1 VVIEVFSILSCLLWR
16 FAKVALDTDALNY
29 PYIRIR
35 NVEWL
40 KRTLLV
46 FPHVA
51 RIAPSYGAPE
61 DKAEVAQFRNLNGR
75 RGPLLRNV
83 DLESA
88 DIWTDQFELKARI
101 SDALSANRSQFIKQF
116 GREAT
121 LDDVDLLRESASV
134 WHDRFA
140 SRTFQLHGQKVVA
153 DLLNLLFE
161 NGLAWNPQNAHGRG
175 YVEMHPRLAEA
186 VLATLALAC
195 AKNEGLSLVTE
206 FPQIYGRTIHR
217 SKEEIFQSCLDLAPN
232 DKMVKHEPAP
242 ANLVD
247 FVVHQRCDVSKL
259 TPENLLALNKDWE
272 AVGTFKDSLEKL
284 AADIPPGI
292 GSPTILH
299 QHLREKADKMIER
312 WKQDNKNL
320 PQRLKDLLSGDGEEA
335 AKALEKLI
343 EKGIGGE
350 VVGGTSGGLIT
361 WLSSGHLTYQAVLAA
376 TAGLAVAVVIHT
388 GKNIAAMK
396 KKQKE
401 DPFRYLTMMHKAGV
415 SYMASG

>member
-1 VVIEVFSILSCLLWR
+1 M
-16 FAKVALDTDALNY
+16 ALDTDALNY

-51 RIAPSYGAPE
+51 RIAPTHGAPS
-61 DKAEVAQFRNLNGR
+61 DDAAVAEFRNLHGR

-88 DIWTDQFELKARI
+88 DIWNDQIELKARI
-101 SDALSANRSQFIKQF
+101 SDALSADRSQFIKRF

-121 LDDVDLLRESASV
+121 LENIDLLQESASV
-134 WHDRFA
+134 WNDRLA
-140 SRTFQLHGQKVVA
+140 SRTFQLHGKKVLA
-153 DLLNLLFE
+153 DLLQLLFK
-161 NGLAWNPQNAHGRG
+161 NDLAWNPLNAHGVG

-186 VLATLALAC
+186 ILATLALAC

-217 SKEEIFQSCLDLAPN
+217 SKDEIFQSCLDLAPKN
-232 DKMVKHEPAP
+232 ELVKREAP
-242 ANLVD
+242 SANLVE

-259 TPENLLALNKDWE
+259 TAENLLALNRDWE
-272 AVGTFKDSLEKL
+272 AIGAFKDSLEKL

-292 GSPTILH
+292 GNSAILH

-335 AKALEKLI
+335 AKVLERLI

-350 VVGGTSGGLIT
+350 VVAGTGGGLIT

-376 TAGLAVAVVIHT
+376 TAGLAVAVVVHT

-396 KKQKE
+396 KKRKE
-401 DPFRYLTMMHKAGV
+401 DPFRYLTVMHKAGV
-415 SYMASG
+415 SYMASS